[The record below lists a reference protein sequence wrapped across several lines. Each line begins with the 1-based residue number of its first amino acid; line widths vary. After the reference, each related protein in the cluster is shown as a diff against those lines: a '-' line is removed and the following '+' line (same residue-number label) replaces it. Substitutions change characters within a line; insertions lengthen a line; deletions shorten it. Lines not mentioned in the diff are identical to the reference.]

1 MYYKDDSDQL
11 GIDEF
16 FLPFGGKLKKDN
28 RWVKAAE
35 IMPWSYIEEVYLRSM
50 NQEIGRAAFPAR
62 IAYGA
67 IYVKQQEQLTDEETV
82 TAIAEN
88 PYIQYFLGL
97 KEFRDEPLFDA
108 SMMVHFRKRFP
119 FEELAKINEY
129 ICTGKRPE
137 EEQKD
142 DDGSNDPP
150 SGASHEEKQSQA
162 GKPNKNTSRKKQK
175 RQKQNRGKLLM
186 DATVAPADIKISHR
200 H

>member
-1 MYYKDDSDQL
+1 MGCLMYYKDDSDQL

-67 IYVKQQEQLTDEETV
+67 IYVKRQEQLTDEETV

-108 SMMVHFRKRFP
+108 SMMVHFRKRLRHLRKNMQTVLDFVDG
-119 FEELAKINEY
+119 FLEEMSASMKVQMQIDVAVEELFVNIAHYAYTPE
-129 ICTGKRPE
+129 TG
-137 EEQKD
+137 
-142 DDGSNDPP
+142 
-150 SGASHEEKQSQA
+150 
-162 GKPNKNTSRKKQK
+162 
-175 RQKQNRGKLLM
+175 
-186 DATVAPADIKISHR
+186 I
-200 H
+200 

>member
-1 MYYKDDSDQL
+1 MGCLMYYKDDSDQL

-67 IYVKQQEQLTDEETV
+67 IYVKRQEQQTDEETV

-97 KEFRDEPLFDA
+97 KD
-108 SMMVHFRKRFP
+108 SQ
-119 FEELAKINEY
+119 I
-129 ICTGKRPE
+129 
-137 EEQKD
+137 
-142 DDGSNDPP
+142 DP
-150 SGASHEEKQSQA
+150 
-162 GKPNKNTSRKKQK
+162 
-175 RQKQNRGKLLM
+175 
-186 DATVAPADIKISHR
+186 
-200 H
+200 